1 MRPERHEYGSWRSD
15 YGPVVIELFQGV
27 MHQHLEPLGHKRLK
41 S

>member
-15 YGPVVIELFQGV
+15 YAPVVIELFQGA
-27 MHQHLEPLGHKRLK
+27 MHQHLELPWYKRFK